1 MQVRILRRQAINTAV
16 VAGLLVATAFA
27 SFAAAQRPPRE
38 SATPYSGASD
48 WKVSRMPW
56 GDPDLQGIWP
66 STEMFGVPFERP
78 EQFGTRAV
86 VNDEEFVERQAQTSR
101 QARADLEEFVRP
113 GDGAAGGGVGPPGH
127 WTERG
132 QASRQAS
139 LIVDPPNGRLP
150 AMSSDGERRAA
161 AARSTYS
168 AEHLWAFSG
177 PQDLGVYDRCITR
190 GVLRSTLPAGYNM
203 GIQIVQT
210 PGQVTILY
218 EMIHEAR
225 IIPLD
230 ARPHTRVRS
239 YMGDPRGRW
248 EGDSLVIETTSF
260 NGKVGASR
268 NGHEHP
274 MTEALRLTER
284 FTRVDENTMRYEAT
298 VNDPGTWT
306 RPWTV
311 SLPLTRDPAY
321 QMLEYACHEGNYA
334 MRNILSGARAF
345 ERASKP

>member
-1 MQVRILRRQAINTAV
+1 MRCDPESAFRIPSLVRTLAALV
-16 VAGLLVATAFA
+16 VAGVAAGSIVVDGQGAADRAGSAWTAA
-27 SFAAAQRPPRE
+27 RL
-38 SATPYSGASD
+38 
-48 WKVSRMPW
+48 PW

-78 EQFGTRAV
+78 ESFGTRAV
-86 VNDEEFVERQAQTSR
+86 LDDREFAERVTQSDRQSQADSE
-101 QARADLEEFVRP
+101 AFVRP
-113 GDGAAGGGVGPPGH
+113 RDGGGGGGVGPPGH

-132 QASRQAS
+132 QPSRQAS
-139 LIVDPPNGRLP
+139 LVVDPPDGRLP
-150 AMSSDGERRAA
+150 AMTPDGARRAE

-210 PGQVTILY
+210 PGLVAIVY

-230 ARPHTRVRS
+230 GRPHAAVRS

-248 EGDSLVIETTSF
+248 DGDSLVVETTSF
-260 NGKVGASR
+260 NGLVGASR

-284 FTRVDENTMRYEAT
+284 FTRLDADTLRYEAT
-298 VNDPGTWT
+298 VDDPQTWT

-311 SLPLTRDPAY
+311 SLPLRRDPEY
-321 QMLEYACHEGNYA
+321 RMLEYACHEGNYA
-334 MRNILSGARAF
+334 MRNILSAARAG
-345 ERASKP
+345 ERPGSR